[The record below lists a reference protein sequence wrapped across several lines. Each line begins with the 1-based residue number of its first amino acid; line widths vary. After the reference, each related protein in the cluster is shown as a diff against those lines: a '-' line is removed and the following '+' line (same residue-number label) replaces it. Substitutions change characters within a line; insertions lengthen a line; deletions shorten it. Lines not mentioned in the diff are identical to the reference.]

1 MSVLQLCE
9 FPIRLL
15 GIWSNKMKSIIEI
28 KILDAENVEVTSV
41 NKDKST
47 HIDILTKLSDL
58 TEFDDSTKIIC
69 NNLWG

>member
-1 MSVLQLCE
+1 MSALQPCV

-28 KILDAENVEVTSV
+28 KILDADSVEVTSV

-47 HIDILTKLSDL
+47 HIDILTKSSDL

-69 NNLWG
+69 GNLWN